1 MKYSELI
8 QFQPIESVIEL
19 RQANKAAKAKELAAN
34 YAISDDMAGRLC
46 DVVFPQLQYANPQDN
61 RGLLIVGNYGT
72 GKSHLMSVISAVAEN
87 ANLVQVLTN
96 EKVRKAAP
104 AIAGKFKVIRL
115 EIGATLMP
123 LREIVTGHLE
133 QCLGE
138 WGVKYQFPP
147 ADKIRENKTGLEA
160 MMDAFHQKFPDLG
173 LLLVVDEL
181 LDFLRSRRDQPLI
194 LDLGFLR
201 EIGEVCKDLRFRFMA
216 GVQEAIFDSGRF
228 AHVADSL
235 GRVKDRFQQVK
246 IATTDVKFVV
256 ANRLLQKTPAQLA
269 RIREY
274 LTPFARFYGDMIER
288 MDDFAALFPI
298 HPDYIKTFE
307 SIPIVEKRGV
317 LQIIS
322 STIKTLVT
330 QEVPTDRPGVV
341 AFDSY
346 WKAVKE
352 NPAHKALPEVK
363 AIIECST
370 TLEAK
375 VQSAFPKK
383 TYKAMALRIIEGLSV
398 HRLTTGDLYSPL
410 GLTPEELRDG
420 LCLYHPGA
428 AEMGGDPA
436 DDLLS
441 IIETTLRE
449 THKTVSGQFISS
461 NKDNRQYYLDLKKT
475 DDYDALIEKRAEP
488 LDGNTLDRY
497 YYDALRQV
505 LECTDVPTHI
515 TGFQIWQHEVEWQ
528 ERRAGRLGY
537 LFFGAP
543 NERSTAIPQR
553 EFYLYFIQPFDPP
566 RYADEKKADEVF
578 FRLTGKDEA
587 FTQSLKLYAAALELG
602 SISSGIKKQTYEKK
616 AAEHLTVLTK
626 WLREHLFQAVEIT
639 CQGSRKKFVEW
650 LKGTGGGSGTLNIR
664 DAVNAVASKCLA
676 EHFANRAPE
685 YPHFSTFI
693 TYGRDGNAQQAAQEA
708 LRGIAQPNRSKQAS
722 AVLDALELLDGDKLD
737 PPKSRYAKYILGL
750 LAAKGQGQVV
760 NRQEVITTLEPG
772 IEFMAPDKFRLEPTW
787 TTVTVAALVYNGD
800 AVLAVPG
807 AKFDATNLA
816 ALAATPVADLQYFKH
831 LERPKDWNIPSLKAL
846 FELMDLPPG
855 MAMQV
860 TQGEA
865 VPVQQL
871 HKVINE
877 RVEKLV
883 CANQQL
889 AGGIPFWGQNLF
901 TEPETEKLSAL
912 LAKTKDFLE
921 SLQAYNTPGK
931 LKNFKYDA
939 ADIKGHEAAFSRLK
953 ELEELQGFCGEL
965 AQFTH
970 YLSAA
975 EAVLPETHPWVSESK
990 QKRAE
995 LLAAI
1000 RKPDQRE
1007 SEAFKADALKQLK
1020 KLKAAYIKAYLELYR
1035 KARLSITQDKGKKDL
1050 VMDYRLQHLRRLA
1063 TVNSINAVQLTEFER
1078 QLDRLKTGTA
1088 LTEKDLENEPKS
1100 PDGFWPGME
1109 DLSISAEARLAA
1121 AKADLDRVHQGWA
1134 RSLLN
1139 DLADPV
1145 IQSHFDLL
1153 KPTQKTLLRDFM
1165 AAKELPDDI
1174 SQEFLA
1180 ALQQALSGL
1189 AKLPVRLDDLKK
1201 ILFPDGGP
1209 ATPAEFK
1216 ERFSAYLEQILKGR
1230 DPAKVRLVIE

>member
-19 RQANKAAKAKELAAN
+19 RQANKAAKAKELAST
-34 YAISDDMAGRLC
+34 YVISEAMADRLC
-46 DVVFPQLQYANPQDN
+46 DLIIPQLQYAKPQDN

-72 GKSHLMSVISAVAEN
+72 GKSHLMSVISAAAEN
-87 ANLVQVLTN
+87 AELLPLLTN
-96 EKVRKAAP
+96 DKVRKAAP
-104 AIAGKFKVIRL
+104 TIAGKFKVIRL
-115 EIGATLMP
+115 EIGSTEMS
-123 LREIVTGHLE
+123 LREIITGHLE
-133 QCLGE
+133 ECLAE
-138 WGVKYQFPP
+138 WGVNYQFPP
-147 ADKIRENKTGLEA
+147 ADKIRENKTGFEK
-160 MMDAFHQKFPDLG
+160 MMDAFHKKFPNLG

-256 ANRLLQKTPAQLA
+256 ANRLLQKSPDQLA
-269 RIREY
+269 RIRNY
-274 LTPFARFYGDMIER
+274 LAPFAKFYGNMTER

-298 HPDYIKTFE
+298 HPDYVETFE
-307 SIPIVEKRGV
+307 RIPIVEKRGV

-322 STIKTLVT
+322 FAIKELVA
-330 QEVPTDRPGVV
+330 QEVPQDRPGVI

-346 WKAVKE
+346 WKALKE
-352 NPAHKALPEVK
+352 NAAHRALPEVK

-383 TYKAMALRIIEGLSV
+383 TYKPMAIRIIEGLSV

-420 LCLYHPGA
+420 LCLYHSGA
-428 AEMGGDPA
+428 AEMGGEPA

-461 NKDNRQYYLDLKKT
+461 NKDNRQYFLDLKKT
-475 DDYDALIEKRAEP
+475 DDYDALIEKRADS
-488 LDGNTLDRY
+488 LDDSTLDRY

-505 LECTDVPTHI
+505 LECTDIPTHI
-515 TGFQIWQHEVEWQ
+515 TGFQIWQHEIEWQ
-528 ERRAGRLGY
+528 DRKAGRLGY

-543 NERSTAIPQR
+543 NDRSTAVPQR

-566 RYADEKKADEVF
+566 RYTDEKKSDEVF
-578 FRLTGKDEA
+578 FRLTGKDEE
-587 FTQSLKLYAAALELG
+587 FSQNLKLYAAALELG

-616 AAEHLTVLTK
+616 AIEHLTVLTK

-639 CQGSRKKFVEW
+639 YQGSRKKFVEW
-650 LKGTGGGSGTLNIR
+650 LKGSGGGGSLNIR

-676 EHFANRAPE
+676 EHFVNRAPE
-685 YPHFSTFI
+685 YPHFSTLI

-708 LRGIAQPNRSKQAS
+708 LRGVAQPSRSKQAT
-722 AVLDALELLDGDKLD
+722 AVLDALELLDADKLD
-737 PPKSRYAKYILGL
+737 PSKSRYAKYILAL
-750 LAAKGQGQVV
+750 LKAKGQGQVV
-760 NRQEVITTLEPG
+760 NRQEVITTMEPG
-772 IEFMAPDKFRLEPTW
+772 IEFMAPDKFRLEPIW
-787 TTVTVAALVYNGD
+787 TTVAMAALVYNGD
-800 AVLAVPG
+800 GVLAIPG
-807 AKFDATNLA
+807 AKFDATNLP

-846 FELMDLPPG
+846 FELTDLPPG

-860 TQGEA
+860 TQGDA

-883 CANQQL
+883 RANQQL
-889 AGGIPFWGQNLF
+889 ASGIPFWGQNLF

-912 LAKTKDFLE
+912 LAKAKEFLE

-939 ADIKGHEAAFSRLK
+939 ADIKGYQATFTRLK
-953 ELEELQGFCGEL
+953 EVEDLQVFCGEL
-965 AQFTH
+965 AQFTQ

-975 EAVLPETHPWVSESK
+975 EAVLPEDHAWVTESK
-990 QKRAE
+990 QKRGD
-995 LLAAI
+995 LLTEI
-1000 RKPDQRE
+1000 RKPAQRE
-1007 SEAFKADALKQLK
+1007 SETFKADALKQLK
-1020 KLKAAYIKAYLELYR
+1020 KLKAGYIKVYLDLYG
-1035 KARLSITQDKGKKDL
+1035 KARLSLAQDKEKKDL
-1050 VMDYRLQHLRRLA
+1050 LQDYRLKHLRRLA
-1063 TVNSINAVQLTEFER
+1063 TVNSINSVQLTEFER
-1078 QLDRLKTGTA
+1078 QLDKLKTGTT
-1088 LTEKDLENEPKS
+1088 LTEKDLENDPKS

-1109 DLSISAEARLAA
+1109 DTSVSAGSRLAA
-1121 AKADLDRVHQGWA
+1121 LKSDLDRVHKSWTK
-1134 RSLLN
+1134 SLLN

-1153 KPTQKTLLRDFM
+1153 KPAQKKMLKDFM
-1165 AAKELPDDI
+1165 AEKELPDDI

-1180 ALQQALSGL
+1180 AIQQALSGL
-1189 AKLPVRLDDLKK
+1189 AKLPVRLDDLKR
-1201 ILFPDGGP
+1201 ILFPDGSP

-1216 ERFSAYLEQILKGR
+1216 QRFADYLEQLLKGR
-1230 DPAKVRLVIE
+1230 DAAKVRLVIE

>member
-19 RQANKAAKAKELAAN
+19 RQANRTAKAKELAST
-34 YAISDDMAGRLC
+34 YVISDPMADRLS
-46 DVVFPQLQYANPQDN
+46 DLVIPQLQYAKPQDN

-87 ANLVQVLTN
+87 ADLLPLLTN
-96 EKVRKAAP
+96 DKVRKAAP

-115 EIGATLMP
+115 EIGSTEMS
-123 LREIVTGHLE
+123 LREIITGHLE
-133 QCLGE
+133 ECLTE
-138 WGVKYQFPP
+138 WGVNYQFPP
-147 ADKIRENKTGLEA
+147 ADKIRENKTGFEK
-160 MMDAFHQKFPDLG
+160 MMDAFHKQFPNLG

-256 ANRLLQKTPAQLA
+256 AHRLLQKSPAQLA
-269 RIREY
+269 SIREY
-274 LTPFARFYGDMIER
+274 LTPFAKFYGNMTER

-298 HPDYIKTFE
+298 HPDYVETFE
-307 SIPIVEKRGV
+307 RIPIVEKRGV

-322 STIKTLVT
+322 FAIKELVA
-330 QEVPTDRPGVV
+330 QEVPTDRPGVI

-346 WKAVKE
+346 WKALKE
-352 NPAHKALPEVK
+352 NAAHRALPDVK

-383 TYKAMALRIIEGLSV
+383 TYKPMAIRIIEGLSV

-420 LCLYHPGA
+420 LCLYHSGA

-461 NKDNRQYYLDLKKT
+461 NKDNRQYFLDLKKT
-475 DDYDALIEKRAEP
+475 DDYDALIEKRADS
-488 LDGNTLDRY
+488 LDDSTLDRY

-515 TGFQIWQHEVEWQ
+515 TGFQIWQHEIEWQ
-528 ERRAGRLGY
+528 DRKAGRLGY

-543 NERSTAIPQR
+543 NDRSTAVPQR

-566 RYADEKKADEVF
+566 RYTDEKKSDEVF
-578 FRLTGKDEA
+578 FRLTGKDEE
-587 FTQSLKLYAAALELG
+587 FSQNLKLYAAALELG

-616 AAEHLTVLTK
+616 AIEHLTVLTK

-639 CQGSRKKFVEW
+639 YQGSRKKFVEL
-650 LKGTGGGSGTLNIR
+650 LKGAGGGGSLNIR

-676 EHFANRAPE
+676 EHFVNRAPE
-685 YPHFSTFI
+685 YPHFSTLI

-708 LRGIAQPNRSKQAS
+708 LRGVAQPNRSKQAT
-722 AVLDALELLDGDKLD
+722 AVLDALELLDAEKLD
-737 PPKSRYAKYILGL
+737 PSKSRYANYILAL
-750 LAAKGQGQVV
+750 LKAKGQGQVV
-760 NRQEVITTLEPG
+760 NRQEIITSLEPG
-772 IEFMAPDKFRLEPTW
+772 IEFMAPDKFRLEPIW
-787 TTVTVAALVYNGD
+787 TTVALAALVYNGD
-800 AVLAVPG
+800 GVLAIPG
-807 AKFDATNLA
+807 AKFDATNLP
-816 ALAATPVADLQYFKH
+816 ALASTPVADLQSFKH

-860 TQGEA
+860 TQGDA

-871 HKVINE
+871 HKVIND

-883 CANQQL
+883 RANQQL

-901 TEPETEKLSAL
+901 SEPETEKLSAL
-912 LAKTKDFLE
+912 LTQAKEFLE

-939 ADIKGHEAAFSRLK
+939 ADIKAYQATFARLK
-953 ELEELQGFCGEL
+953 ELEELQVFCGEL
-965 AQFTH
+965 AQFTQ

-975 EAVLPETHPWVSESK
+975 EAVLPEDHPWVTESK
-990 QKRAE
+990 QKRGD
-995 LLAAI
+995 LLTEI
-1000 RKPDQRE
+1000 RKPAQRE
-1007 SEAFKADALKQLK
+1007 SETFKADALKQLK
-1020 KLKAAYIKAYLELYR
+1020 KLKAGYIKVYLDLYR
-1035 KARLSITQDKGKKDL
+1035 KARLSLAQDKEKKDIL
-1050 VMDYRLQHLRRLA
+1050 QDYRLKHLRRLA
-1063 TVNSINAVQLTEFER
+1063 TVNSINSVQLTEFER
-1078 QLDRLKTGTA
+1078 QLDKLKTGTT
-1088 LTEKDLENEPKS
+1088 LTEKDLENDPKS

-1109 DLSISAEARLAA
+1109 DTSVSAETRLSGL
-1121 AKADLDRVHQGWA
+1121 KSELDRVHKSWTK
-1134 RSLLN
+1134 SLLN

-1153 KPTQKTLLRDFM
+1153 KPAQKKMLKDFM
-1165 AAKELPDDI
+1165 AEKELPDDI
-1174 SQEFLA
+1174 SQEFLE
-1180 ALQQALSGL
+1180 ALRQALSGL

-1201 ILFPDGGP
+1201 ILFPDGSP

-1216 ERFSAYLEQILKGR
+1216 QRFSDYLEQLLKGR
-1230 DPAKVRLVIE
+1230 DAAKVRLVIE